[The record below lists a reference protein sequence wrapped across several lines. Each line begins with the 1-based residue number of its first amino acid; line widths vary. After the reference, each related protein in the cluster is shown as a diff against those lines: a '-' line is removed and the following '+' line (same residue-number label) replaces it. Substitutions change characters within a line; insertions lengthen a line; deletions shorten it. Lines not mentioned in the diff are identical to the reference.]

1 MMLSKPSRRLF
12 IISAAVITVITS
24 ITIFSFSGR
33 TRTKLP
39 YEKPLAERITVT
51 GLENFYK
58 LSDSVYRSEQPDN
71 KEMKE
76 LEKMGI
82 KTVLNLRNYHNDNN
96 EAKGTYLTL
105 ERIRMNA
112 EDINYEKILAAMKI
126 IKNSPK
132 PILIHCLHGSDR
144 TGCIV
149 ASYRIVFQNWT
160 KEAAIKELK
169 NPVFG
174 YHASW
179 FPNILVTLNTLE
191 VDKMRKELGLR

>member
-1 MMLSKPSRRLF
+1 MKSSRKLL
-12 IISAAVITVITS
+12 ITSAVVITVIACIS
-24 ITIFSFSGR
+24 IFSFSGR
-33 TRTKLP
+33 TGTAVP
-39 YEKPLAERITVT
+39 YEKPVAEKITVT

-58 LSDSVYRSEQPDN
+58 ISDSVYRSEQPG
-71 KEMKE
+71 KEEMKE

-82 KTVLNLRNYHNDNN
+82 KTILNLRNYHNDNN
-96 EAKGTYLTL
+96 EGKGTNLTL

-112 EDINYEKILAAMKI
+112 EDISYEKILATMKI
-126 IKNSPK
+126 IKDAKK
-132 PILIHCLHGSDR
+132 PVLIHCLHGSDR

-160 KEAAIKELK
+160 KETAIKELK

-179 FPNILVTLNTLE
+179 FPNILETLNALDVE
-191 VDKMRKELGLR
+191 KMRKELGMEIK